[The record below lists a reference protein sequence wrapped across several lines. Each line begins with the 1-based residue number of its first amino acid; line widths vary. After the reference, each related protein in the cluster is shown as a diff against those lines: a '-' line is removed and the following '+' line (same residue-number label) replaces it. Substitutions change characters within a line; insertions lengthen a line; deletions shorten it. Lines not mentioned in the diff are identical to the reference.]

1 MESFTADDQ
10 VWTSLMAQIA
20 QESAFLAD
28 PQIENITYVHF
39 SRHQQLPYV
48 YVNLHELPRAEFSIP
63 EHVVEI
69 MHEIMQESI
78 SSGQC
83 RIIPIIVAS
92 VPLVSSTA
100 QKPSNII
107 VDGNNRATATM
118 VLILLATV
126 GLEKIDV
133 FSKFDS
139 YCSTHDL
146 SLKWR
151 IDLHSVLE
159 ILYATE
165 DSPILWVL
173 RNQQDVLAKF
183 KYVTRLPGLL
193 VQEPFFHTICLQR
206 SVTGEK
212 PHLLQP
218 IHQIIHN
225 DDSCG
230 LALPARRSQAHG
242 RPRDYVLLPL
252 K

>member
-1 MESFTADDQ
+1 
-10 VWTSLMAQIA
+10 MAQIA

-28 PQIENITYVHF
+28 PQINDITYVHF

-48 YVNLHELPRAEFSIP
+48 YVKLHDLPRAEFSIP

-69 MHEIMQESI
+69 MHEIMQEFI
-78 SSGQC
+78 SNGQS

-92 VPLVSSTA
+92 VPLVSNTA
-100 QKPSNII
+100 SKKLSNII

-126 GLEKIDV
+126 GLEKTDV
-133 FSKFDS
+133 FSNFDS
-139 YCSTHDL
+139 YCSTHNL

-151 IDLHSVLE
+151 IDLRSVLT

-165 DSPILWVL
+165 DSSILSLL
-173 RNQQDVLAKF
+173 RSKQGLLAKF
-183 KYVTRLPGLL
+183 KDITRLPGLL

-230 LALPARRSQAHG
+230 LALPALRSQAHG
-242 RPRDYVLLPL
+242 RPKDYVLLPL
-252 K
+252 Q